1 MQNMV
6 DCYRNK
12 YPGGYINAVQ
22 RTPVY
27 WGHYSIVEAELVCLT
42 ELMDSGR
49 NWSYAINMAGSEVMM
64 ITNKELVSDI
74 SANMG
79 RIHTQSELLPKQDWN
94 RIKYRH
100 KYDSPNRG
108 KRLGKHDPPPFN
120 LTIYKGAKSW
130 RLTRTF
136 VDFLLHHPVAK
147 TFLGEVYK
155 IKMH

>member
-1 MQNMV
+1 MV

-12 YPGGYINAVQ
+12 YPRSYINAVQ

-49 NWSYAINMAGSEVMM
+49 DWSYAIDMAGSEVMTF
-64 ITNKELVSDI
+64 TNKEMVAEL

-79 RIHTQSELLPKQDWN
+79 RIHTQSFLLSKQQHLSD
-94 RIKYRH
+94 RILYRH
-100 KYDSPNRG
+100 KYDSPFRRM
-108 KRLGKHDPPPFN
+108 RLEKHDPPPFN

-136 VDFLLHHPVAK
+136 VHFLLNHPVAK
-147 TFLGEVYK
+147 TFLGK
-155 IKMH
+155 F